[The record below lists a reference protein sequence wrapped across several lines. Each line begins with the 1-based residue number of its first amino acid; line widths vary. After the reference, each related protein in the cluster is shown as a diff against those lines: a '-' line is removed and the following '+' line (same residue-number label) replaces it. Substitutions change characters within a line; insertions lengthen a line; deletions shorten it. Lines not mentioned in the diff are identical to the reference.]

1 MALKK
6 FLFLYFKQ
14 HPHYKSRLTLYTGL
28 KTPKQ
33 YHQLVA
39 NAKVKKIKVYY
50 SSIRGSF
57 KTIWFLFK
65 FFNAEDKIFADNFYN
80 TQRLL
85 LQFKQ
90 FIGDK
95 QWNYSN

>member
-1 MALKK
+1 MAIKK
-6 FLFLYFKQ
+6 FYVLYFKQ

-50 SSIRGSF
+50 SSIRVSF
-57 KTIWFLFK
+57 NTITFLFK
-65 FFNAEDKIFADNFYN
+65 FFNDEGKIFADNFYN
-80 TQRLL
+80 TQLLL
-85 LQFKQ
+85 LQFKK
-90 FIGDK
+90 FIGD
-95 QWNYSN
+95 Q